1 MSEMTA
7 KQASEAAKGLT
18 FEDVWAALME
28 TREQMK
34 ETRQQIEETNKQIE
48 ETNKQMKET
57 DKKIR
62 EMSKNLGGLGN
73 SLGQLIESMFSE
85 KLYKKFDKFGYSFKW
100 QCKNKIYTEND
111 IEIAEADIYMEND
124 EYVMIVEIKT
134 ELNSDH
140 VKEHIK
146 RLDIIRK
153 YMDSHGDSRKLT
165 GAVAGGTV
173 SDNVLLNAQRR
184 GLYVI
189 TQTSESV
196 AIADMPEGL
205 SPRVW

>member
-1 MSEMTA
+1 
-7 KQASEAAKGLT
+7 
-18 FEDVWAALME
+18 ME
-28 TREQMK
+28 TRESIKETGKQMK
-34 ETRQQIEETNKQIE
+34 ETDKKIE

-62 EMSKNLGGLGN
+62 EVSKNVGGLSN

-85 KLYKKFDKFGYSFKW
+85 KLYKKFDKFGYSFN
-100 QCKNKIYTEND
+100 QQSRNKIYSENS
-111 IEIAEADIYMEND
+111 IEIAEADVFIENG

-134 ELNSDH
+134 ELKTEHIKD
-140 VKEHIK
+140 HIK

-153 YMDSHGDSRKLT
+153 YMDSHGDSRKLL
-165 GAVAGGTV
+165 GAAAGGTV
-173 SDNVLLNAQRR
+173 SDDVLLSAQRR

-196 AIADMPEGL
+196 AIADMLEGL
-205 SPRVW
+205 APRIW